1 MLKKIFFCAFVAV
14 LPLFFFLEVWSVYS
28 FNKLESDIRTLEK
41 DQEDWVE
48 SNAKV
53 ITGIELFSSPARIE
67 KIAVDQL
74 HLKKIDPS
82 RILKIWI
89 NGGRQAE

>member
-1 MLKKIFFCAFVAV
+1 MLKKIVFGVFVAV

-28 FNKLESDIRTLEK
+28 FNRLEGEIRTMEK
-41 DQEDWVE
+41 EQEDWVE
-48 SNAKV
+48 ANAKV

-89 NGGRQAE
+89 DGGRREQ

>member
-1 MLKKIFFCAFVAV
+1 MLKNIVFGAFVAV

-28 FNKLESDIRTLEK
+28 FNRLEGEIRTMEK
-41 DQEDWVE
+41 EQEDWVE

-74 HLKKIDPS
+74 HLAKIDPS
-82 RILKIWI
+82 KILKIRFT
-89 NGGRQAE
+89 GGSNQ